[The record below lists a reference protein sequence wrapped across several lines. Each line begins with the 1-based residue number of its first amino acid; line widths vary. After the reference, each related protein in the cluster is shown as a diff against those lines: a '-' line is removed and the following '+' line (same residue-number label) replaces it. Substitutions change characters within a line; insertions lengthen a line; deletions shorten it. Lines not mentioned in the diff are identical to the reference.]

1 MARTDRL
8 LALVQLLRRHRRAV
22 TADLIAEEL
31 DVSVRTIY
39 RDISTLIASRVP
51 IRGEAGVGYIL
62 EPGFDLPPM
71 MFTTDEVE
79 AVLVGMR
86 WLRVRGDT
94 ALAKAADDVLAK
106 VGAVLP
112 SSLQPLLFDG
122 GLFAPTFRGRGE
134 APRIDEASLR
144 EAIRRERKISITYA
158 DQDGTRTSRTVWPF
172 GLSFFNN
179 AHVIMAWCELREDF
193 RHFRTDRIHDLSLL
207 EDRYP
212 VRRTKLLRR
221 WEEESRQKNPDLIRQ
236 D

>member
-1 MARTDRL
+1 MTQRNRKKGQIDLSVGGQRILPATHLTGIVKGTGKDNIEFPN
-8 LALVQLLRRHRRAV
+8 LVDSVLKRAKQEPIEGRRLRR
-22 TADLIAEEL
+22 TGSL
-31 DVSVRTIY
+31 
-39 RDISTLIASRVP
+39 
-51 IRGEAGVGYIL
+51 
-62 EPGFDLPPM
+62 PGQQSM
-71 MFTTDEVE
+71 
-79 AVLVGMR
+79 
-86 WLRVRGDT
+86 
-94 ALAKAADDVLAK
+94 
-106 VGAVLP
+106 
-112 SSLQPLLFDG
+112 LFDG

-144 EAIRRERKISITYA
+144 EAIRRERKISINYA